1 MDTQEG
7 GETMDIN
14 DAGQKVKGGIPQTR
28 LTPSDLVEYWGA
40 IIGANTDGDLATWQQ
55 DSTIINIFNSNGDGT
70 YDYSEFIEEDLEGR
84 DLDFVMEMADQLF
97 I

>member
-1 MDTQEG
+1 MN
-7 GETMDIN
+7 IN
-14 DAGQKVKGGIPQTR
+14 DAGQEVKGGLPQTK
-28 LTPSDLVEYWGA
+28 LTPSDLVKYWGA

-55 DSTIINIFNSNGDGT
+55 GSIVVNIFNSNEDGT
-70 YDYSEFIEEDLEGR
+70 YDYSDSIEEDLEGR